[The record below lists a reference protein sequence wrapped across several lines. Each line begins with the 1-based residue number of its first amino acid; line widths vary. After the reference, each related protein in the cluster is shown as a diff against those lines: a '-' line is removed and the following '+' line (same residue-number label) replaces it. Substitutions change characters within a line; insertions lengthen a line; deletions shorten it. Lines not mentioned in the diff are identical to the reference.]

1 MIKMILQRLIQIIP
15 TLLVVVTI
23 TFVLTRMIPGNPA
36 AAVLGPQASVE
47 EIEKMEEMMGLNDS
61 LGKQY
66 VDYLKNIVKG
76 DFGKS

>member
-23 TFVLTRMIPGNPA
+23 PFVLTRMIPGNPA